1 MKKFDLGEVVITDGI
16 ARLIYED
23 NFENGERLN
32 REILESLQKHQS
44 GIWGELCEEDK
55 QANDWAVKNGERIL
69 SAYTIDENKVK
80 IWIITEWDRSCT
92 TILLPE
98 EY

>member
-1 MKKFDLGEVVITDGI
+1 MKKFELGKVVMTKGVAENCIF
-16 ARLIYED
+16 ED
-23 NFENGERLN
+23 Y
-32 REILESLQKHQS
+32 LECLKRHQF
-44 GIWGELCEEDK
+44 GDWGDLCEEDK
-55 QANDWAVKNGERIL
+55 KANDFAVENGERIL
-69 SAYTIDENKVK
+69 SAYTIGENKVK